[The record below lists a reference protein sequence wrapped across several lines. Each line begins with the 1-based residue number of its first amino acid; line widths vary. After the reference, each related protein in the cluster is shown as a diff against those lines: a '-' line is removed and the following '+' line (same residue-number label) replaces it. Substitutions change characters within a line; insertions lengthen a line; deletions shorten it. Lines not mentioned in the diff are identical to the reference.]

1 VRQQLEALALAFVL
15 SLATTI
21 AHAAP
26 LFSEKQQGPQGNREG
41 VRTDEMA
48 VTEGVEVTIAVM
60 ITVPEVKERIRDVSQ
75 YIAGQHH
82 IIPAVEDALMGMKPG
97 EGTHLDLQPEQAF
110 GRYDEQKMTR
120 IRRDMLPP
128 TAQPGSMYQTRQGE
142 LVTVIALEDDTAVVD
157 RNHPLAGKHLVV
169 DVVVL
174 TVERPQS
181 LGGEDF
187 APSTEI

>member
-1 VRQQLEALALAFVL
+1 MGVAQTED
-15 SLATTI
+15 SGSTMNPI
-21 AHAAP
+21 H
-26 LFSEKQQGPQGNREG
+26 GP
-41 VRTDEMA
+41 M
-48 VTEGVEVTIAVM
+48 
-60 ITVPEVKERIRDVSQ
+60 
-75 YIAGQHH
+75 
-82 IIPAVEDALMGMKPG
+82 
-97 EGTHLDLQPEQAF
+97 
-110 GRYDEQKMTR
+110 
-120 IRRDMLPP
+120 
-128 TAQPGSMYQTRQGE
+128 AQPGSMYQTRQGE